1 MGNIAL
7 NKPMTANHTILPY
20 VASRAVDGNLSP
32 SSRWLSDQIPAT
44 LMVDPQAK
52 YLVNRWVVK
61 HPSIITS
68 PNNGWDNSNYANID
82 YKLQGSNDNANWSDI
97 DSVTDN
103 SVASTDRIFASVAY
117 RYYRVYV
124 SKGLRGNTQTT
135 SIAEFELYQAYSN
148 LLSGLTVSAGT
159 LAPAFNPTVFTYTDT
174 VGPDVASINITP
186 TAKDPQAVIKIN
198 NVVSPS
204 GQPKSVNLNY
214 GANNIVVNVTAGDGT
229 QNNYTIAV
237 TRQGNADLKTLV
249 AQDNLGANVPL
260 NPVFDKGVIAYTA
273 KIDYD
278 ASAIAYIPT
287 TDDPQATI
295 KLDGTSTP
303 NGSISGATVV
313 GTGITSSLEVTSTS
327 GNKKTYTVAVSKNS
341 SAYLTSVGLTGG
353 KTPPSWNNNPF
364 ARKTF
369 SYNVTAYATPLTATV
384 KKEDAAATL
393 YVTCNGTVLNP
404 TSSSGDTSVYSVPLN
419 AGSNSLVIRV
429 TSTTGDIKTY
439 TFSIT
444 K

>member
-7 NKPMTANHTILPY
+7 GKIATANNSILPY
-20 VASRAVDGNLSP
+20 IPSRAVDGALAP
-32 SSRWLSDQIPAT
+32 SNRWVSDSIPAW
-44 LMVDPQAK
+44 LEVNPGALYMI
-52 YLVNRWVVK
+52 NRWVVK
-61 HPSIITS
+61 HLSIITS
-68 PNNGWDNSNYANID
+68 PNNGWNNSNYANVD
-82 YKLQGSNDNANWSDI
+82 YKLQGSNDNSYWYDI
-97 DSVTDN
+97 DIVTNN
-103 SVASTDRIFASVAY
+103 SATSTDRTFTPVAY

-124 SKGLRGNTQTT
+124 MKGLRGNTGTT
-135 SIAEFELYQAYSN
+135 SIVEFELYQAYSN
-148 LLSGLTVSAGT
+148 QLSALTVSAGT
-159 LAPAFNPTVFTYTDT
+159 LAPAFNPTVFAYTDT

-186 TAKDPQAVIKIN
+186 TAKDPQAIIKIN

-214 GANNIVVNVTAGDGT
+214 GANNIVVNVTAGDGS

-237 TRQGNADLKTLV
+237 TRQGDADLKTLV
-249 AQDNLGANVPL
+249 AQDNLAANVPL
-260 NPVFDKGVIAYTA
+260 NPAFDKGITVYTA

-287 TDDPQATI
+287 TDDPPATI

-327 GNKKTYTVAVSKNS
+327 GNKKTYTVAVSKNT
-341 SAYLTSVGLTGG
+341 SAYLTSVTLTGG
-353 KTPPSWNNNPF
+353 KTAPAWNPTF

-369 SYNVTAYATPLTATV
+369 NYNVTAYATPLTANV
-384 KKEDAAATL
+384 VKEDAAATL
-393 YVTCNGTVLNP
+393 LVTCNGTILNP
-404 TSSSGDTSVYSVPLN
+404 TSTSGSTVVYSVPLN
-419 AGSNSLVIRV
+419 AGSNSLVIKV
-429 TSTTGDIKTY
+429 TSTSGDIKTY

>member
-1 MGNIAL
+1 
-7 NKPMTANHTILPY
+7 MTANHTILPY

-61 HPSIITS
+61 HPSAIAS
-68 PNNGWDNSNYANID
+68 PNNGWNNSNYANSD
-82 YKLQGSNDNANWSDI
+82 YKLQGSNDNVNWADL
-97 DSVTDN
+97 DSVTNN
-103 SVASTDRIFASVAY
+103 SNASTDRTFASVAY

-124 SKGLRGNTQTT
+124 SKGLRCNTGTT
-135 SIAEFELYQAYSN
+135 SVVEFELYQAYSN
-148 LLSGLTVSAGT
+148 QLSALTVSAGT
-159 LAPAFNPTVFTYTDT
+159 LAPAFSPTVFTYTDT

-204 GQPKSVNLNY
+204 GQPKSVALSY
-214 GANNIVVNVTAGDGT
+214 GVNNIVVNVTAGDGT

-249 AQDNLGANVPL
+249 AQDNFGVNVPL
-260 NPVFDKGVIAYTA
+260 NPVFDKGITAYTA

-278 ASAIAYIPT
+278 AGTIAYIPT

-295 KLDGTSTP
+295 KLDGTSTA
-303 NGSISGATVV
+303 NGSLSGASVV
-313 GTGITSSLEVTSTS
+313 GTGITNVLEVTATS
-327 GNKKTYTVAVSKNS
+327 GTKKSYSVVVSKNT
-341 SAYLTSVGLTGG
+341 SAYLISVTLAGRST
-353 KTPPSWNNNPF
+353 PSWNTPF

-369 SYNVTAYATPLTATV
+369 NYNITASATPLTATV
-384 KKEDAAATL
+384 VKEDAAATL
-393 YVTCNGTVLNP
+393 LVTCNGTILNP
-404 TSSSGDTSVYSVPLN
+404 TSSSGNTAVYSVPLN
-419 AGSNSLVIRV
+419 AGSNSLIIQV
-429 TSTTGDIKTY
+429 TSTTGDVKTY